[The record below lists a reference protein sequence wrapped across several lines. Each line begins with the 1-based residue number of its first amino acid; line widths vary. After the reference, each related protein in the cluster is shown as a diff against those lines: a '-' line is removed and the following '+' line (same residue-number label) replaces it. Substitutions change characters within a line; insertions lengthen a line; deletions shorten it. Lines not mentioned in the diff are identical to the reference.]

1 MFEPISARE
10 IAASGLKA
18 QRTRMN
24 VIANN
29 IANAQ
34 TTRTEGG
41 GGAFRRQMVMLR
53 GNQIRR
59 GANPDGV
66 GVRVTRVAEDPTPF
80 RTVFDPSHPD
90 ADASGYVAFP
100 NIDISTEMVNLLA
113 AQRAY
118 EANIAVVVSGSRMR
132 QSALRIID
140 R

>member
-34 TTRTEGG
+34 TTRTEGD
-41 GGAFRRQMVMLR
+41 GGAFRRQMVILR

-59 GANPDGV
+59 GANPEGV

-80 RTVFDPSHPD
+80 RSVFDPNHPD
-90 ADASGYVAFP
+90 ADASGYVAYP